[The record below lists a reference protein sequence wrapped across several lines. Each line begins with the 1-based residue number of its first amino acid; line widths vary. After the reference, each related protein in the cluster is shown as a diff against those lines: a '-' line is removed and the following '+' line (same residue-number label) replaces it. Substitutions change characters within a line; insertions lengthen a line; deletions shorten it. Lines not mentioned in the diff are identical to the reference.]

1 MGDDDIGNAEKT
13 GWDVITAAELLAIQ
27 EKCKK
32 VYALPQYQRKFSD
45 MARKCYPDMIKYIL
59 MIEQILVEVEGPI
72 MLDMGLIEDLAWATV
87 QKGRGMMTNSIMK
100 FWLEVPELRN
110 RLTVI
115 THLTKEDQYWQ

>member
-1 MGDDDIGNAEKT
+1 MGMGSMDDESVGGDKT
-13 GWDVITAAELLAIQ
+13 GWDAITAAELLAIQ

-72 MLDMGLIEDLAWATV
+72 MLDMGFIDDLSWATV
-87 QKGRGMMTNSIMK
+87 QKGRGMMTNQIIK
-100 FWLEVPELRN
+100 
-110 RLTVI
+110 
-115 THLTKEDQYWQ
+115 YW